1 MRRTLVLG
9 TAALATTASFGVTVT
24 GMATAPF
31 SPSLTST
38 VADVTGGLLKAPSAT
53 AAELEQFDG
62 CEQLRQWYVEQALP
76 EVGPWGFG
84 GVWAWGY
91 GGDVVAQRA
100 TGVTEL
106 AAPGVTAD
114 EAVGSSDS
122 GTNVQEAGV
131 DEPDRAK
138 TVDDLVVHVRRG
150 ELVVTDVS
158 GARPD
163 ELGTLDLPRRLG
175 TPELLV
181 EDDRV
186 LVVGQDE
193 RGRGGVIPFAGR
205 VVTDSIYPAME
216 HDTRL
221 VAVSIADPARP
232 VVESDH
238 TFGGSLLAAREH
250 DGTVRLALRTGYPT
264 LDFVMPNRDRSR
276 AEATRENR
284 QIVRD
289 STIDDW
295 LPNVSA
301 DEEDSEPLLD
311 CTDVHHPREASG
323 FGTISVTTFPITD
336 TEDRTATGVT
346 AGGDLVYSST
356 DRLYVGT
363 TPDGRSTELHAFALD
378 GTSTSYVASGT
389 VEGAV
394 RDRWS
399 IDEHDGVVRVAVAHL
414 KRWETVDNGV
424 TLLEESGDQLVT
436 VGSLRGLGPDEE
448 IKSVRWFDDLAVL
461 VTFRET
467 DPLYTVDLRDPER
480 PRKLGELKIPGFSQY
495 LHPVGD
501 DRLLGLGQDAD
512 TSGNTRGAQVS
523 LFDIGRLARPERLA
537 TLDLGED
544 SELAAAW
551 DPRTFTW
558 LPDENVGFAALDD
571 WRGDGRGSAVVE
583 LRLVGAALVEG
594 RRLPLPSWTAYDAR
608 TLPLDSGRVA
618 VVGRDVTVVRV
629 AAPR

>member
-9 TAALATTASFGVTVT
+9 TAALATTASLAVTVT
-24 GMATAPF
+24 GLATAPL

-38 VADVTGGLLKAPSAT
+38 VANVTGGLLTAPSAT
-53 AAELEQFDG
+53 AAELEPFSG
-62 CEQLRQWYVEQALP
+62 CEELREWYVEQALP

-91 GGDVVAQRA
+91 GGDVIAERSNGVA
-100 TGVTEL
+100 EL
-106 AAPGVTAD
+106 AAPDAAAD
-114 EAVGSSDS
+114 KAVGNSDT

-138 TVDDLVVHVRRG
+138 TVGDLVVHLRRG

-158 GARPD
+158 GSRPD
-163 ELGTLDLPRRLG
+163 EVGTLALPRRLG
-175 TPELLV
+175 APELLV
-181 EDDRV
+181 EGDRI

-193 RGRGGVIPFAGR
+193 RGPGGVIPFAGR
-205 VVTDSIYPAME
+205 VITDSIYPATE
-216 HDTRL
+216 QNTRL
-221 VAVSIADPARP
+221 VAVSVADPARP

-238 TFGGSLLAAREH
+238 TFGGSLLSARDH
-250 DGTVRLALRTGYPT
+250 DGTVRLVLRTGYPT

-295 LPNVSA
+295 LPGVSA
-301 DEEDSEPLLD
+301 DQGDSEPLLD
-311 CTDVHHPREASG
+311 CTDVRHPREASG
-323 FGTISVTTFPITD
+323 FGTISVTTFPITGVD
-336 TEDRTATGVT
+336 DSTAVGVT

-389 VEGAV
+389 LEGAV

-424 TLLEESGDQLVT
+424 TLLHEIGDQLVT
-436 VGSLRGLGPDEE
+436 AGSLRGLGPDEE

-467 DPLYTVDLRDPER
+467 DPLYTVDLRDPDR
-480 PRKLGELKIPGFSQY
+480 PRKLGELKLPGFSQY

-512 TSGNTRGAQVS
+512 LSGNTRGAQAS
-523 LFDIGRLARPERLA
+523 LFDLSRLARPERVA
-537 TLDLGED
+537 TLDLGDD

-558 LPDENVGFAALDD
+558 LPEEKVGYAALDD
-571 WRGDGRGSAVVE
+571 WGGDGRGSAVVE
-583 LRLVGAALVEG
+583 LRLVGDTLVEG
-594 RRLPLPSWTAYDAR
+594 RRLPIPPWSAYDAR
-608 TLPLDSGRVA
+608 TLPLDSGRLA